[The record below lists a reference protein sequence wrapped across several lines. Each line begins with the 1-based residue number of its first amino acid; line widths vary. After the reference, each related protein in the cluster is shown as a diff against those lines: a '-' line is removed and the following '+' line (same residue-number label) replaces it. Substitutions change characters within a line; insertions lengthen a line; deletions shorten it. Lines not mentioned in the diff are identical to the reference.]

1 MSSYSEKSIA
11 ELVLIVNGFTLETG
25 WLTIGRILKIL
36 SNRMSRDK
44 YKELL
49 GNIDLSSRT
58 AFYLVAIVT
67 RLDAQMIKIPEG
79 IGWRKLAEVA
89 PMINYDNHKTIF
101 GKILSH
107 TREELIDM
115 KWSGTLTKEG

>member
-1 MSSYSEKSIA
+1 M
-11 ELVLIVNGFTLETG
+11 VLIVNGFTLETG